1 MRRVMVVLFLL
12 LGGLVAGAFAGPDK
26 PIGHVKALAGEWRAV
41 GGASGAA
48 IRIKPDGT
56 YEGITTSGARTT
68 GRITV
73 KGSKASFLSTTSEGT
88 VTLSTQGGKDVL
100 IFVRGDGKGSAT
112 LQRVK

>member
-1 MRRVMVVLFLL
+1 MRRVMVVLSLL
-12 LGGLVAGAFAGPDK
+12 LGGLVSGAFAGPDK

-56 YEGITTSGARTT
+56 YDGITTSGARTT

-73 KGSKASFLSTTSEGT
+73 KGGKASFLSTTSEGT
-88 VTLSTQGGKDVL
+88 VTLSREEGKDVL
-100 IFVRGDGKGSAT
+100 FFVRGDGRASVK